1 MTADLFTPP
10 VLIVLAIALTGGVV
24 RGVTGFGGSLVMT
37 PPFALMFG
45 PQFAVPVVLLLEGFV
60 AAPMLHEAARSVNW
74 RVMAPISLAA
84 CVMVPAGGYLLV
96 TADPQMLR
104 RAIAFTVIVFSLL
117 LLAGY
122 RYAGS
127 RGTGASL
134 ALGVLSGTMLG
145 ATGIGGPPVILYL
158 MSGPD
163 PARVV
168 RANLVL
174 YVTVI
179 SVAGLVMLWTR
190 GLLNT
195 DSVLF
200 TLLLAPFFY
209 GGVIVGKRLF
219 SRFSEQRFRQFTLVL
234 MLLSATG
241 ILLA

>member
-10 VLIVLAIALTGGVV
+10 VLIALAIALVGGIV

-45 PQFAVPVVLLLEGFV
+45 PQFAVPVVLLLESFV
-60 AAPMLHEAARSVNW
+60 AAPMLHEAARVANW

-84 CVMVPAGGYLLV
+84 CVMVPAGGYVLV
-96 TADPQMLR
+96 TADPQLLR
-104 RAIAFTVIVFSLL
+104 RAIALTVIVFSLL
-117 LLAGY
+117 LLIGY

-127 RGTGASL
+127 RGMAVSV

-145 ATGIGGPPVILYL
+145 ATGIGGPPVVLYL
-158 MSGPD
+158 MSGPE
-163 PARVV
+163 PARVL

-174 YVTVI
+174 YITVI
-179 SVAGLVMLWTR
+179 SMAGLAMLWTR
-190 GLLNT
+190 GLLNA
-195 DSVLF
+195 DSALF
-200 TLLLAPFFY
+200 TVLLAPFFY
-209 GGVIVGKRLF
+209 GGVIVGRRLF
-219 SRFSEQRFRQFTLVL
+219 ARFSEQRFRQFTLVL